1 MPDLTGAERG
11 FGTKLR
17 ATQTLVSHMA
27 FCWSHPSLVLI
38 EIAWRWLF
46 GIPFL
51 YVLWVQ
57 AQQILAQIPPASVG
71 LDRLETQNPWL
82 SSVLLAE
89 AISRY
94 EPSVVAMMH
103 WLVPAGVAGWA
114 IVSGIGRMLV
124 LMRMSTLDPIDPIPG
139 RSRFR
144 FLPSL
149 PHYMALQALW
159 MVALLTCFSCW
170 FHAVGWA
177 SARYI
182 TAVSPPNLEVYL
194 CWLIFISLGI
204 YTAWAML
211 SWVLAVAPLLMI
223 LEGDLRPAAAVRAL
237 GRSFSLGK
245 ALSGKLMEV
254 GLVLAIVKIML
265 IVLDM
270 VLSAAPLPFADE
282 FGPSALHVLYVLVAI
297 LFLMANDYFH
307 VVRLRSYIAL
317 WRHYRH
323 QVSYEKSI

>member
-11 FGTKLR
+11 SGTKLR

-57 AQQILAQIPPASVG
+57 AQQILAQIPPASAG

-94 EPSVVAMMH
+94 EPSVVAMLH
-103 WLVPAGVAGWA
+103 WLVPSGVVGWA

-124 LMRMSTLDPIDPIPG
+124 LMRMSALDPIPDRFPG
-139 RSRFR
+139 PSGFR

-149 PHYMALQALW
+149 LPYMALQALW
-159 MVALLTCFSCW
+159 MHALLVCFWCW

-177 SARYI
+177 SATYI
-182 TAVSPPNLEVYL
+182 TAVSPPDLEVYL

-204 YTAWAML
+204 YTTWAML

-282 FGPSALHVLYVLVAI
+282 FGPGALHVLYVLVAI

-307 VVRLRSYIAL
+307 VVRLRSYVAL
-317 WRHYRH
+317 WQHYRDIGA
-323 QVSYEKSI
+323 S